1 MDGPALCRA
10 LRLLDNHRDT
20 YVMIL
25 SVRSHADAILSGL
38 AAGADDYVVKGAASA
53 ELLTRIGIGY
63 RTMRVES
70 PLSVS
75 WARNSRLSMCDAMTG
90 AHDNRFLTTYL
101 PRELE
106 LARRFKPPLA
116 ILSCDI
122 DHFRRTNDAF
132 GRDAAEQVL
141 SAFVG
146 LTRTILR
153 DGTDWIVRVGG
164 DKFII
169 VLPDTTLH
177 SAGKVAEQLRE
188 AFADAVCPTSAGPI
202 NSTVSIGVTALETP
216 NELAA
221 TSVIELLRAADRCM
235 YLSKRHGRNK
245 TTTMRP
251 AEAALHAFAE
261 SAETKYEIN

>member
-1 MDGPALCRA
+1 VPA
-10 LRLLDNHRDT
+10 T
-20 YVMIL
+20 
-25 SVRSHADAILSGL
+25 
-38 AAGADDYVVKGAASA
+38 
-53 ELLTRIGIGY
+53 
-63 RTMRVES
+63 
-70 PLSVS
+70 
-75 WARNSRLSMCDAMTG
+75 
-90 AHDNRFLTTYL
+90 AH
-101 PRELE
+101 
-106 LARRFKPPLA
+106 RRFRPPLA

-122 DHFRRTNDAF
+122 DRFKHTNDAF
-132 GRDAAEQVL
+132 GRDAADQVL

-146 LTRTILR
+146 LTRAQLR

-169 VLPDTTLH
+169 VLPDTMLH
-177 SAGKVAEQLRE
+177 TASGVAERLRE
-188 AFADAVCPTSAGPI
+188 TLAEAVCLTSAGPI

-245 TTTMRP
+245 TTAMRP
-251 AEAALHAFAE
+251 SETALQAFAE